1 MPIET
6 TRSMYC
12 LLTGYSQ
19 DDSRK
24 HVTMVTED
32 KSMVTTDGEETV
44 TKAMRHGYS
53 ILTIYEDALEPYTNY
68 PVTHTIKTQTIKHT
82 GRKKRAQS
90 R

>member
-12 LLTGYSQ
+12 LRTGYCQ

-44 TKAMRHGYS
+44 AKAM
-53 ILTIYEDALEPYTNY
+53 
-68 PVTHTIKTQTIKHT
+68 
-82 GRKKRAQS
+82 
-90 R
+90 